1 MINLERAV
9 ERALVGSL
17 LLEPDQIDE
26 VRGWLHLD
34 DLAGTAERQAYA
46 AIEALRD
53 QGTAVTPQGVDAA
66 VHATVPR
73 GTQLADGPYLVTV
86 MQETPY
92 EDRSVVYGRMVLELS
107 IRRRVAEEAAGLH
120 QHAETA
126 SSAHDLNIVFGH
138 VDQFRRGVEALHQR
152 EALAA
157 GAHSVT
163 PARESDLPPLVR
175 FPRHEHVLE
184 EQRAIVSLTE
194 HPACLT
200 QLSKWLRPNDF
211 GDEEC
216 AALYGELL
224 AMHHARSPID
234 RITVAWR
241 AAKVNIDGP
250 VCRTLTSGQTN
261 ETTVGEPVQAA
272 HRVLE
277 QSVRSAVIATSESLE
292 AAAVDPRLNPTSVA
306 YARLNALWPQQR
318 RLVKA
323 RFVSA

>member
-1 MINLERAV
+1 MSLERAV
-9 ERALVGSL
+9 ERALVGAL

-26 VRGWLHLD
+26 VRAWLQLD

-53 QGTAVTPQGVDAA
+53 QGTAVTPQGVDAT
-66 VHATVPR
+66 VRATVPT
-73 GTQLADGPYLVTV
+73 GTQLADGPFLITV

-92 EDRSVVYGRMVLELS
+92 EDRAVVYGRMVLELS
-107 IRRRVAEEAAGLH
+107 IRRRVADEATSLH

-126 SSAHDLNIVFGH
+126 SSSHDLNIVFGH

-152 EALAA
+152 ETLAA

-163 PARESDLPPLVR
+163 PASEAELPVLVR

-184 EQRAIVSLTE
+184 EQRAILSLTE
-194 HPACLT
+194 HPACLRHVT
-200 QLSKWLRPNDF
+200 TWLRPNDF
-211 GDEEC
+211 GDQEC

-224 AMHHARSPID
+224 ALRHAQNPID
-234 RITVAWR
+234 RLTLAWR
-241 AAKVNIDGP
+241 AAKVDIDGP
-250 VCRTLTSGQTN
+250 LCRRLTSGETN
-261 ETTVGEPVQAA
+261 GATVGEPARLA

-277 QSVRSAVIATSESLE
+277 QSVQAAVIATSESLE
-292 AAAVDPRLNPTSVA
+292 AAAVDPRLNPTGVA

>member
-1 MINLERAV
+1 MSLDRVV
-9 ERALVGSL
+9 ERALVGAL

-26 VRGWLHLD
+26 LRAWLQLD

-46 AIEALRD
+46 AIETLRD
-53 QGTAVTPQGVDAA
+53 QGTAVTPQGVDAT
-66 VHATVPR
+66 VRETVPP

-86 MQETPY
+86 MQETPS
-92 EDRSVVYGRMVLELS
+92 EDRAVVYGRMVLELS
-107 IRRRVAEEAAGLH
+107 IRRRVADEATSLH

-152 EALAA
+152 ETLAA

-163 PARESDLPPLVR
+163 PQHQADLPALIR

-184 EQRAIVSLTE
+184 EQRAILSLTE
-194 HPACLT
+194 HPTCLT
-200 QLSKWLRPNDF
+200 HVATWLRPNDF
-211 GDEEC
+211 GDQEC

-224 AMHHARSPID
+224 ALHHAQNPID
-234 RITVAWR
+234 RLTLAWR
-241 AAKVNIDGP
+241 AAKVDIDGP
-250 VCRTLTSGQTN
+250 LCRRLISGETN
-261 ETTVGEPVQAA
+261 EASMGEPVQSA

-277 QSVRSAVIATSESLE
+277 QSVQCAIIATSESLE

-318 RLVKA
+318 RLVVA
-323 RFVSA
+323 RLVSA

>member
-1 MINLERAV
+1 MSLERAV
-9 ERALVGSL
+9 ERALVGAL

-26 VRGWLHLD
+26 LRAWLQLD

-66 VHATVPR
+66 VRETVPR

-92 EDRSVVYGRMVLELS
+92 EDRAVLYGRMVLELS
-107 IRRRVAEEAAGLH
+107 IRRRVADEATSLH

-126 SSAHDLNIVFGH
+126 SSSRDLNIVFGH

-152 EALAA
+152 ESLAA

-163 PARESDLPPLVR
+163 PAHQGDLPPLIR

-184 EQRAIVSLTE
+184 ERRAILSLTE
-194 HPACLT
+194 HPACLRHVF
-200 QLSKWLRPNDF
+200 KWLRPNDF
-211 GDEEC
+211 GDDEC

-224 AMHHARSPID
+224 ALHRAKNPID
-234 RITVAWR
+234 RLTLAWR
-241 AAKVNIDGP
+241 AAKVDIDGP
-250 VCRTLTSGQTN
+250 LCRRLISGETN
-261 ETTVGEPVQAA
+261 EAAVGEPVRAA

-277 QSVRSAVIATSESLE
+277 QSVQSAVIATSESLQT
-292 AAAVDPRLNPTSVA
+292 AAIDPRLNPTSVA